1 MTSTIESVRD
11 PQRLVAG
18 AVAELARRTRFPV
31 AFGGL
36 LEDGR
41 VAMTAFH
48 GARTRALDGLAVQP
62 ERGLGGRAIAE
73 LRPRMAGD
81 YRTAEQIT
89 HDYDRYILGEGIG
102 TLLAVPVVVDGT
114 ARGVLYGGAWG
125 RWSVGGVAAAPAV
138 QVADAL
144 AAQLRALR
152 SAPAE
157 VDPPAPT
164 AAIPAAQREQLR
176 ESYAELRRIAAD
188 VDDAALRARLEEV
201 ERRLASIAGEAS
213 AHVATDDGA
222 PVHLSPREIDVL
234 ACAGLGATNAGIA
247 AQLGLREATVKAYL
261 GSAMSKLDAAT
272 RWAAVAKARRRGIL
286 P

>member
-157 VDPPAPT
+157 VDPPAPA

-213 AHVATDDGA
+213 APVETDDGA

>member
-114 ARGVLYGGAWG
+114 ACGVLYGGAWG

-157 VDPPAPT
+157 VDPPAPA

-213 AHVATDDGA
+213 APVAMDDGA

-261 GSAMSKLDAAT
+261 GSAMSKLDATT